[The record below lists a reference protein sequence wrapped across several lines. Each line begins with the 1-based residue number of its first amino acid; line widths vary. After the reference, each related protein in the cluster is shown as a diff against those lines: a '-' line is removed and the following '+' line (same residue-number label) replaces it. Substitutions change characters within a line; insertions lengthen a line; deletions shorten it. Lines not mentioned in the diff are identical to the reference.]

1 MENTTSSGDFGI
13 NEFKLVMNLVSI
25 YFEGLHHGDVSKLRP
40 LFHPDA
46 FLKAPGK
53 RRSLEQWLK
62 DITNRPVPAQQGA
75 SYDFKILSIDLVQDQ
90 AMVKLSCPLFE
101 FNYIDFLGLLKE
113 NGQWLIVNK
122 MYTDLT
128 EAPL

>member
-1 MENTTSSGDFGI
+1 MENKTSTGDIGVKDF
-13 NEFKLVMNLVSI
+13 ELLMALVSD
-25 YFEGLHHGDVSKLRP
+25 YFEGLYQGDVSKLKAI
-40 LFHPDA
+40 FHPDA
-46 FLKAPGK
+46 FLKMPGK
-53 RRSLEQWLK
+53 RRSLNQWLT

-75 SYDFKILSIDLVQDQ
+75 GCDFKILSIDLVQDQ

-101 FNYIDFLGLLKE
+101 FDYVDFLGFLKE

-128 EAPL
+128 ET

>member
-1 MENTTSSGDFGI
+1 MKNTASTGDFGV
-13 NEFKLVMNLVSI
+13 NNFELVMTLVSV
-25 YFEGLHHGDVSKLRP
+25 YFEGLHHGDVSKLRAI
-40 LFHPDA
+40 FHPDA

-53 RRSLEQWLK
+53 RRSLDQWLA

-122 MYTDLT
+122 MYTDLMET
-128 EAPL
+128 KL